1 MNYQTNIHWCQS
13 DLIARAG
20 ACLNG
25 KEVGPLKRFAK
36 ILKTALY
43 KAFLFGSVGFV
54 VGFFGPMLIAM
65 LVGSDA
71 NLGPL
76 WGIFILGPGG
86 VICGF
91 FVGAFGGA
99 FGGDKRIRKK

>member
-1 MNYQTNIHWCQS
+1 MNYQTNIHWRHS

-25 KEVGPLKRFAK
+25 KELGPLKRFAK

-91 FVGAFGGA
+91 FVGAFGGY
-99 FGGDKRIRKK
+99 KRIQKK